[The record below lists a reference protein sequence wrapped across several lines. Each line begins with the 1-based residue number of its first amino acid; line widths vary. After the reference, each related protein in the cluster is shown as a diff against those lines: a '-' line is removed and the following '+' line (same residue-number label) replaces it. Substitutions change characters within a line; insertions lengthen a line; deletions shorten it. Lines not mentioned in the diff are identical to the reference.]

1 MAIAYLVIA
10 AYMALAEVGSRVLP
24 PPTAPAAVRVVDI
37 TPTPAQSSDDAASE
51 LIATSR

>member
-1 MAIAYLVIA
+1 MAIAYLFIA

-24 PPTAPAAVRVVDI
+24 PPTPDAVRVVDVAA
-37 TPTPAQSSDDAASE
+37 TPAQSSDDAASE

>member
-24 PPTAPAAVRVVDI
+24 PPAAVRVVDVAA
-37 TPTPAQSSDDAASE
+37 TPGQSSDDAASE
-51 LIATSR
+51 LIATNR